1 MAVFT
6 HMDLLET
13 RWRTLHTWTWWRPL
27 PKTYDIN
34 KMAYLVFTCVHV
46 TVAADE
52 RVGHPH
58 PDWDPAGR
66 GAQGS
71 GQKCQEGA
79 LHAGQHSAVQTTFEK
94 KSLCN
99 VMVSTKDLNPKNR
112 QTIGMEIALHT
123 DNFYRCRHKDY
134 VKIYFLANLSLF
146 FYRFSPDLVKFST

>member
-1 MAVFT
+1 MVVFT

-13 RWRTLHTWTWWRPL
+13 RWRPL
-27 PKTYDIN
+27 PKTCYIN
-34 KMAYLVFTCVHV
+34 KMADLVFTCVHV

-94 KSLCN
+94 KVF
-99 VMVSTKDLNPKNR
+99 VMLWCQQRIWIQKTDERSEWR
-112 QTIGMEIALHT
+112 LHCMLKF
-123 DNFYRCRHKDY
+123 FYRCRHRDY
-134 VKIYFLANLSLF
+134 VFKKFLANLGLF
-146 FYRFSPDLVKFST
+146 CRFSLDLVRFST